1 MAYLDQARPPG
12 RWPRPAP
19 AEPSRIDWV
28 DHAKGICIILVVM
41 MHSTLGVEA
50 ALGTTSWLGAFVAW
64 AQPFRMP
71 DFFMIAALF
80 LSRRIDADGRLYFDR
95 KVLHFAYFYVLWVA
109 IQFVVKAPAMIGEH
123 GVSGTLSLYLLSF
136 FEPFGTLW
144 FIYMLAIFFVVT
156 RLLRAVPWVL
166 VFGAAALLEMAPIH
180 TGLVLI
186 DEFAARFVYFYAG
199 YLFARTIFDLA
210 DYVRDHKR
218 ETLLWLAVWVVIN
231 TIYVYTGLA
240 FTPGLGLVLGF
251 AGAAAIVA
259 IGTLL
264 SAVPWTGFLRYCGE
278 NSIAIYLAF
287 FFPMAVTRAVLIKLG
302 VIADAGTI
310 ALLVTMA
317 GVMGPVVL
325 FWLIQKTG
333 FGTFLFERPAWARLP
348 ETAPRAAPQRT
359 GQTATAYAKAT

>member
-1 MAYLDQARPPG
+1 MAHLEHARSPG
-12 RWPRPAP
+12 RWPRPAAP
-19 AEPSRIDWV
+19 EPHRIDWV

-80 LSRRIDADGRLYFDR
+80 LSRRIDADGRLYVDR
-95 KVLHFAYFYVLWVA
+95 KVLHFAYFYVLWLT
-109 IQFVVKAPAMIGEH
+109 IQFAVKAPGMIGAY
-123 GVSGTLSLYLLSF
+123 GAGGTLSFYLTSF
-136 FEPFGTLW
+136 IEPFGTLW

-156 RLLRAVPWVL
+156 RLLRSVPWYL

-180 TGLVLI
+180 TGYVLI

-199 YLFARTIFDLA
+199 YLFARYIFELA
-210 DYVRDHKR
+210 DHVRDHKR
-218 ETLLWLAVWVVIN
+218 ETLAWLAVWVVIN

-240 FTPGLGLVLGF
+240 FAPGLGLVLGF

-259 IGTLL
+259 LGTLL
-264 SAVPWTGFLRYCGE
+264 SEVPWTGFLRYCGE

-287 FFPMAVTRAVLIKLG
+287 FFPMAVTRTVLTELG
-302 VIADAGTI
+302 VIPDPGTI

-317 GVMGPVVL
+317 GVIGAVVL

-333 FGTFLFERPAWARLP
+333 FGRFLFERPAWAKLP
-348 ETAPRAAPQRT
+348 ETAPCGAAQSAGRSAPVYARAN
-359 GQTATAYAKAT
+359 